1 MIRKNKGIPGVA
13 PSLLVMVVLFAGLM
27 LSACEKK
34 KEAPK
39 KRPTPEVTTMT
50 VRPEPVGLT
59 TELPGRVSAYRT
71 AEIRPQVNGLIIK
84 RLFTEGSLIR
94 AGQPL
99 YKIDPA
105 PFQAALDSAAAALVR
120 AEAQLPSIESRA
132 VRYKDLLAD
141 KAVSQQDYDDA
152 EAALAQI
159 KADMQYWKTAMETAR
174 INLGYCSINA
184 PISGRIGKSAVTEGA
199 IVTAYQP
206 VALATIR
213 QLDPIYVEVPQSRT
227 AMLRLKQRLT
237 SGDIVQAG
245 SDTNTVGLV
254 LEDNSVYAYKGAVQF
269 SEVNVDQTTGSVTM
283 QIIFSNPQ
291 QVLLP
296 GMFVRARIDEGV
308 NPKGILVPQEA
319 ISRDHKGAPY
329 ALLVNAENKV
339 ELKMLTLDR
348 AMGAQWLVGSGL
360 VPGDRV
366 ILQGRQFVRPGM
378 VVKIAPVPADVSSPA
393 VSADPKTP
401 AQGED

>member
-1 MIRKNKGIPGVA
+1 
-13 PSLLVMVVLFAGLM
+13 MVLSVLFAGL
-27 LSACEKK
+27 LSACEQK
-34 KEAPK
+34 KEAPIQ
-39 KRPTPEVTTMT
+39 RPVPEVTTMT
-50 VRPEPVGLT
+50 VGTEPVALT

-84 RLFTEGSLIR
+84 RLFTEGSYVKE
-94 AGQPL
+94 GQAL
-99 YKIDPA
+99 YQIDPA
-105 PFQAALDSAAAALVR
+105 PFEAALNNAKAALVR
-120 AEAQLPSIESRA
+120 SRAQLSSIESRA

-141 KAVSQQDYDDA
+141 RAVSQQDYDDA

-159 KADMQYWKTAMETAR
+159 KADIQYWKTSMETAR
-174 INLGYCSINA
+174 INLGYCSISA

-213 QLDPIYVEVPQSRT
+213 QLDPIYVEVPESRT
-227 AMLRLKQRLT
+227 AMLRLKQRLNT
-237 SGDIVQAG
+237 GAIVQGESA
-245 SDTNTVGLV
+245 DKNTVSLL
-254 LEDNSVYAYKGAVQF
+254 LEDNSAYPLKGAVQF
-269 SEVNVDQTTGSVTM
+269 SEVNVDETTGSVTM

-296 GMFVRARIDEGV
+296 GMFVRARINEGV

-329 ALLVNAENKV
+329 ALLVNAESKV

-348 AMGAQWLVGSGL
+348 AMGNKWLVASGL
-360 VPGDRV
+360 VAGDRV

-378 VVKIAPVPADVSSPA
+378 VVKSAPAPVATPASTDSQGS
-393 VSADPKTP
+393 KTP
-401 AQGED
+401 AQGDA